1 MSSVLY
7 DVPGPRARAW
17 NKALGVLATFGIVA
31 LVGFVGYRFWVTGQF
46 EGAKWEWLLYE
57 NLQLRLLAAL
67 GATLRAFV
75 VAALLALVFGF
86 LFAVARLSEH
96 TWLRTP
102 AFAIVEFFRAIPLV
116 IMIFF
121 LYYAAPQA
129 GLQLGVFWSLVVGL
143 TLYNGSV
150 LAEVFRA
157 GVLSVPRGQR
167 EAAYALGLRHNQVM
181 RAVLLPQAVRVMLPT
196 IVSQLVVLLKDT
208 ALGFLITYQE
218 LLFEARYLGS
228 LAEFERPIIPTALVI
243 GAVYVTLCV
252 ALSLL
257 ASYLERRNRRRQQ
270 SGRALPAPDVRG
282 VTADVPP
289 TVAAVRSQPVDPR
302 RGG

>member
-1 MSSVLY
+1 MSSALY
-7 DVPGPRARAW
+7 DLPGPRARAR
-17 NKALGVLATFGIVA
+17 NTTFGVLATLGILA
-31 LVGFVGYRFWVTGQF
+31 LTGFVGYRFWTTGQLD
-46 EGAKWEWLLYE
+46 GVKWEWLLYE

-67 GATLRAFV
+67 HATLCAFAV
-75 VAALLALVFGF
+75 GALLALVFGF

-96 TWLRTP
+96 AWLRSA

-116 IMIFF
+116 VMIFF

-167 EAAYALGLRHNQVM
+167 EAAYAVGMRKNQVM
-181 RAVLLPQAVRVMLPT
+181 RAVLLPLAVRAMLPA

-218 LLFEARYLGS
+218 LLYEARYLGS
-228 LAEFERPIIPTALVI
+228 LAEFDRPIIPTALVI
-243 GAVYVTLCV
+243 GGIYITLCV
-252 ALSLL
+252 VLSSL
-257 ASYLERRNRRRQQ
+257 AGYLDRRNRRRKT
-270 SGRALPAPDVRG
+270 SGRPLPD
-282 VTADVPP
+282 ADHVS
-289 TVAAVRSQPVDPR
+289 AAHRA
-302 RGG
+302 

>member
-7 DVPGPRARAW
+7 DVPGPRAQARH
-17 NKALGVLATFGIVA
+17 KALGVLAAFGVIA
-31 LVGFVGYRFWVTGQF
+31 LIGFVAYRFWVTGQF

-57 NLQLRLLAAL
+57 NLQLGLLDAL

-75 VAALLALVFGF
+75 VAALLALVFGL

-96 TWLRTP
+96 AWLRSP

-167 EAAYALGLRHNQVM
+167 EAANALGLRRNQVM
-181 RAVLLPQAVRVMLPT
+181 RAVLLPQAVRAMLPT
-196 IVSQLVVLLKDT
+196 IVSQLVILLKDT

-218 LLFEARYLGS
+218 LLFQARYLGS

-243 GAVYVTLCV
+243 GAVYITLCI
-252 ALSLL
+252 ALSSL
-257 ASYLERRNRRRQQ
+257 AGYLERRNRHRQRGGPQ
-270 SGRALPAPDVRG
+270 LPTPDMRG
-282 VTADVPP
+282 VTAGLN
-289 TVAAVRSQPVDPR
+289 A
-302 RGG
+302 

>member
-7 DVPGPRARAW
+7 DLPGPRARAR
-17 NKALGVLATFGIVA
+17 NKTFGLLATFSIVTLA
-31 LVGFVGYRFWVTGQF
+31 GFIGYRFWVTGQF
-46 EGAKWEWLLYE
+46 DGAKWEWLLYE
-57 NLQLRLLAAL
+57 NLQLRLFAAL

-75 VAALLALVFGF
+75 VGALLALVFGF

-96 TWLRTP
+96 PWLRTP

-116 IMIFF
+116 VMIFF
-121 LYYAAPQA
+121 LFFAAPQA

-157 GVLSVPRGQR
+157 GVLAVPQGQR
-167 EAAYALGLRHNQVM
+167 EAAYALGLRKNQVM
-181 RAVLLPQAVRVMLPT
+181 WSVLLPQAVQTMLPT

-228 LAEFERPIIPTALVI
+228 LVEFERPIIPTALVI
-243 GAVYVTLCV
+243 GAIYITLCV
-252 ALSLL
+252 ALSQL
-257 ASYLERRNRRRQQ
+257 AGYLERRNRRSRQG
-270 SGRALPAPDVRG
+270 GRALPTPDVHG
-282 VTADVPP
+282 L
-289 TVAAVRSQPVDPR
+289 TVKLN
-302 RGG
+302 G

>member
-7 DVPGPRARAW
+7 DVPGPRAQAR
-17 NKALGVLATFGIVA
+17 NKALGMLAAFGVIA
-31 LVGFVGYRFWVTGQF
+31 LTGFVAYRFWVTGQF
-46 EGAKWEWLLYE
+46 EATKWEWLLYE
-57 NLQLRLLAAL
+57 NLQLRLLDAL

-75 VAALLALVFGF
+75 VGAVLALAFGL
-86 LFAVARLSEH
+86 LFAVARLSDH
-96 TWLRTP
+96 AWLRSP

-143 TLYNGSV
+143 ALYNGSV

-167 EAAYALGLRHNQVM
+167 EAANALGLRRNQVM
-181 RAVLLPQAVRVMLPT
+181 RAVLLPQAVRAMLPT

-228 LAEFERPIIPTALVI
+228 LAEFERPIIPTALVV
-243 GAVYVTLCV
+243 GAVYITLCI
-252 ALSLL
+252 ALSSL
-257 ASYLERRNRRRQQ
+257 AGYLERRNGRRRRNGQ
-270 SGRALPAPDVRG
+270 LPTPD
-282 VTADVPP
+282 
-289 TVAAVRSQPVDPR
+289 R
-302 RGG
+302 RGITAGLNA

>member
-7 DVPGPRARAW
+7 DLPGPRAQARNTTFGMLA
-17 NKALGVLATFGIVA
+17 ALGIVA
-31 LVGFVGYRFWVTGQF
+31 LVGFIGYRFWATGQF

-67 GATLRAFV
+67 GATLTAFAV
-75 VAALLALVFGF
+75 GALLALAFGF
-86 LFAVARLSEH
+86 LFAIARLSDH
-96 TWLRTP
+96 VWLRTP

-157 GVLSVPRGQR
+157 GVLSVPRGQH
-167 EAAYALGLRHNQVM
+167 EAAYAVGLRKSQVM

-208 ALGFLITYQE
+208 ALGFLITYEE
-218 LLFEARYLGS
+218 LLYEARYLGS
-228 LAEFERPIIPTALVI
+228 LIEFERPIIPTALVI
-243 GAVYVTLCV
+243 AAIYITLCV
-252 ALSLL
+252 ALSWF
-257 ASYLERRNRRRQQ
+257 AGFLERRNRRRRLT
-270 SGRALPAPDVRG
+270 GPALPTPDVRG
-282 VTADVPP
+282 LTADLS
-289 TVAAVRSQPVDPR
+289 T
-302 RGG
+302 

>member
-1 MSSVLY
+1 MSSALY
-7 DVPGPRARAW
+7 DVPGPRAQAR
-17 NKALGVLATFGIVA
+17 NKAFGVLAAFGVIA
-31 LVGFVGYRFWVTGQF
+31 LVGFVAYRFWVTGQF
-46 EGAKWEWLLYE
+46 EATKWEWLLYE
-57 NLQLRLLAAL
+57 NLQLRLLDAL

-75 VAALLALVFGF
+75 VGAALALVFGL

-96 TWLRTP
+96 AWLRSP
-102 AFAIVEFFRAIPLV
+102 AFATVELFRAIPLV
-116 IMIFF
+116 ILIFF

-167 EAAYALGLRHNQVM
+167 EAANALGLRRSQVM
-181 RAVLLPQAVRVMLPT
+181 RAVLLPQAVRAMLPT

-243 GAVYVTLCV
+243 GAVYITLCI
-252 ALSLL
+252 ALSSL
-257 ASYLERRNRRRQQ
+257 AGYLERRNRQRR
-270 SGRALPAPDVRG
+270 RN
-282 VTADVPP
+282 
-289 TVAAVRSQPVDPR
+289 SQPPSLDR
-302 RGG
+302 HGATAGLNA

>member
-7 DVPGPRARAW
+7 DAPGPRAQAR
-17 NKALGVLATFGIVA
+17 NKALGMLAAFGVIA
-31 LVGFVGYRFWVTGQF
+31 LTGFVAYRFWVTGQF
-46 EGAKWEWLLYE
+46 EATKWEWLLYE
-57 NLQLRLLAAL
+57 NLQLRLLDAL

-75 VAALLALVFGF
+75 VGAVLALAFGL

-96 TWLRTP
+96 AWLRSP

-167 EAAYALGLRHNQVM
+167 EAANALGLRRNQVM
-181 RAVLLPQAVRVMLPT
+181 RAVLLPQAVRAMLPT

-228 LAEFERPIIPTALVI
+228 LAEFERPIIPTALVV
-243 GAVYVTLCV
+243 GAVYITLCI
-252 ALSLL
+252 ALSSL
-257 ASYLERRNRRRQQ
+257 AGYLERRNRHRQ
-270 SGRALPAPDVRG
+270 GRGQQLPTPDMRG
-282 VTADVPP
+282 VTADLN
-289 TVAAVRSQPVDPR
+289 A
-302 RGG
+302 